1 MCELWTEAKTVL
13 QNQMPPSQ
21 FVALYKETT
30 ASLSGD
36 TLTVFANSKFNLEW
50 LDFRHRP
57 LIERAV
63 NNEAGRRLTVIFQVQ
78 GQEQIKIEKAKA
90 KAKDEKG
97 KEEEK
102 DNTLEIYGY
111 TPIFDVVATRLGTM
125 TALVFGVV
133 WRHCQMR
140 LGVCTAGVPRLA
152 DLTGIAE
159 KTVRRH
165 LAVLCEADYLE
176 DMTPGIRNKAHIY
189 RDTGKIRF
197 RVSVEAIVE

>member
-1 MCELWTEAKTVL
+1 MCELWTGAKKVL

-21 FVALYKETT
+21 FVALYKETAAT
-30 ASLSGD
+30 LDGD
-36 TLTVFANSKFNLEW
+36 TLTIFTNSKFNLEW

-63 NNEAGRRLTVIFQVQ
+63 NAEAGRLLTVAFQVQ
-78 GQEQIKIEKAKA
+78 GEGQKPVKVKEKP
-90 KAKDEKG
+90 KG
-97 KEEEK
+97 EGKKTVE

-165 LAVLCEADYLE
+165 LAVLVENGYLE

-189 RDTGKIRF
+189 KDTGKIRF